1 MDGSVSGVRAM
12 SEDGWCFPMVVIDA
26 VVRGGVHGSSQRFR
40 EGRGDWLSAEA
51 ANAFVRAAASGCWL
65 KQPTPQ

>member
-1 MDGSVSGVRAM
+1 MYGSVSGVRAM
-12 SEDGWCFPMVVIDA
+12 SKDGWCFLMVLIDA

-51 ANAFVRAAASGCWL
+51 ANAFVRAAASACLL
-65 KQPTPQ
+65 KEPTHS

>member
-12 SEDGWCFPMVVIDA
+12 SEDGVFPMVVIDA

-51 ANAFVRAAASGCWL
+51 ANAFVRAAASACLL
-65 KQPTPQ
+65 KQPTHS